1 MNIPGL
7 SSLGGL
13 GKLLDPG
20 ALVKDVVNGFL
31 PKDMKVVGDV
41 AGAVVDLKTGN
52 FLGAA
57 QLGMEAVKDLPQ
69 AAKGLQGDAAKGSSN
84 PQGQLSNGAQSAL
97 EPPPLPASQRDKP

>member
-1 MNIPGL
+1 M
-7 SSLGGL
+7 
-13 GKLLDPG
+13 
-20 ALVKDVVNGFL
+20 KDVVNGFL

-69 AAKGLQGDAAKGSSN
+69 AAKGLQGGAANGSSN
-84 PQGQLSNGAQSAL
+84 PQG
-97 EPPPLPASQRDKP
+97 R